1 MIQFSNK
8 IVIDKSRNKVFSFL
22 TRFENLPLWNY
33 YVLSV
38 SKKSAGD
45 TCNGSIYHQIR
56 RNDKQTFRVTSCR
69 PPELIE
75 IETTEDSK
83 PPFKRRFI
91 LTRTGEQIIIEDHFE
106 LETKFP
112 TMVTSLSK
120 GRIKNAVLENLNK
133 LKELLENGTTIL
145 QDGRSVNI

>member
-1 MIQFSNK
+1 MIQFSTK

-38 SKKSAGD
+38 SKKSTGD
-45 TCNGSIYHQIR
+45 ACNGSIYQQIR
-56 RNDKQTFRVTSCR
+56 RNDKQTFRVTICR

-83 PPFKRRFI
+83 PPFNRWFI
-91 LTRTGEQIIIEDHFE
+91 LKRTWEQTIIEDHFE
-106 LETKFP
+106 LETNFP
-112 TMVTSLSK
+112 TMVESLSK